1 MLDKR
6 KLKSIDEILNK
17 EVTNS
22 KGETMK
28 LSEIP
33 RTAQPTNT
41 KSSSIKKT
49 TENKNKSNNNTEY
62 KNYGIYAREGLTVPQ
77 NKVTINIAKPA
88 IKSKGSS
95 TDFNS
100 DFNKILTSMPEMRNY
115 TEEGPHNYTQG
126 ETLKNALKRADNA
139 AFGALIDL
147 GSNIGILEELARQK
161 SEQTYYKE
169 KANEYSQKQLS
180 LINKINYLK
189 NYQYKNNPDKLLEDE
204 EYNTALKELRYMSRI
219 ANAYKN
225 PPANTNTNAFKEY
238 DKTHEFS
245 QKAREGLDGA
255 AKMAID
261 ILYGGTQNA
270 YLIPFQL
277 IAPGTGLGL
286 MSAQAAANKAYE
298 VAKNDGSANEAIGRG
313 IVSGSIEALTEKIGL
328 DRVAEG
334 VKLAKPA
341 AKSFVRNEF
350 ENMAKQFSTEFL
362 EEGASNI
369 LNYAADRLANDRNA
383 KFSWKDLLYEST
395 IGGLTGAATGGAVGV
410 MQSINNSENGLSD
423 IDNNSPDS
431 IMENLSGNIT
441 SERVLND
448 LATIALQ
455 NQLNEQQVQQP
466 QIEQEQQNIEAI
478 NNNQMQQTQPL
489 ETVNKN
495 SVTNE
500 INNQEEA
507 VKTDSEEITGNY
519 TFDTTRYGTAGK
531 NEIVK
536 NYDNNTSSEE
546 YQEEFD
552 RYYNMGLRGESTF
565 EEMQNTKSPILNENQ
580 KTGAWISGVADVS
593 SANSQRKDLTLPTA
607 QEAEMLRSESPTQS
621 FDMSNDEKTISRT
634 VGDITGLKINLVKD
648 LDYNANAL
656 YSQKRGEINI
666 SIKGDGFLPSL
677 GHEVLHFVRDY
688 NPEGYTELRDIVL
701 KFAATSE
708 NKSLDRYI
716 EDYRRT
722 YEKAGDYTNEQLT
735 EEITADAMQ
744 KALENDSFVDYISR
758 REQSLG
764 QKIIDFLKDVAT
776 SIKNAISSI
785 KSGSYN
791 QYSEIS
797 EDIEKNYSDVKGL
810 YTKFYNA
817 MEKAGYEFK
826 KGYEPTDIFDE
837 SFITENKAV
846 DNLTENNKSTTSQV
860 NNKENAENE
869 KDIKFFENEED
880 LEESLEDFSLPE
892 EENKTEEN
900 KKLKEQNKNL
910 KEQLELS
917 KIIINDRKTIKEKAK
932 NVLKKYNSKYNVDE
946 LANSFLKLA
955 DYIDE
960 SGNVDTNAVMN
971 ATEAM
976 ARKVLN
982 ESEFVDTSIYEEYK
996 DLRNKLRKTRI
1007 KVNDN
1012 LKKEI
1017 ENQYDNYNSF
1027 RRKNMGRL
1035 LFNTKEGIEIDS
1047 LYQELSNEYPEFFNA
1062 NEEITEIA
1070 QLDRIIEVLDSLRPK
1085 VFNGSEYL
1093 FEGMNLNDAVRTAAQ
1108 DIYLEMTDIPVV
1120 EEKIRNQILKLRNKY
1135 NKNIYDLRDY
1145 YKEYYKKEAEN
1156 KLQENRTKRKE
1167 SEERTK
1173 LLKLAQRIE
1182 KMKTTPENMQRVQE
1196 LLKDID
1202 LFAKSIT
1209 DNKLNDLSEVSALL
1223 DRAEKENTDFTTP
1236 GKIRKQLLR
1245 LQNRKINDMEISEV
1259 ESLIDNLAQLE
1270 YEIQTDKKLLGDQYK
1285 KDVYETAKG
1294 WIDEV
1299 NKSGGR
1305 SNSFI
1310 GKALNTYNIA
1320 QLKAENFFRLISG
1333 YADNSDVMK
1342 IYKGLENGEVEYM
1355 KFKQAADN
1363 KFSKYI
1369 ENKKL
1374 MEKITGKNADEIDI
1388 SQILG
1393 KEKGSIKITPAM
1405 RISLYLHSLNDANM
1419 AHIDGT
1425 WYLTENNEENSSFGG
1440 KRRFEKAP
1448 GGGVTIPDLKLYKQ
1462 GKIEESYINGKRLNM
1477 SKSEINKIAEG
1488 MSEKEKQLAKD
1499 ISSFLNNETKEAI
1512 NKTSI
1517 ILNGFEKARVNN
1529 YFPIRTN
1536 KNYTKTENEG
1546 LMFDATLEGSGMLKE
1561 RTGAKNPLLLED
1573 ALLTLDR
1580 QVENTAKYSGFAV
1593 PVRNLNKVHN
1603 TTLTGYEGSVKDTIA
1618 KNWGKEAETYIEN
1631 LIKDVQFGRER
1642 GERSFLDKVR
1652 GNYAQAVLT
1661 LNPGTVI
1668 KQLSG
1673 VTAAVNNID
1682 PDVLAKAMLKVE
1694 KNLDAEIDEH
1704 TPIYWNR
1711 RQGNYIREEADT
1723 RINKGWEKR
1732 FNGKLKRSVFG
1743 WLDIADEMTIKKI
1756 WTAAKLQVEKNNRK
1770 NQLFEK
1776 KSDEYWQEVNDLF
1789 TKTVWETQPNYSP
1802 LQSGNIMK
1810 STNEITKTFTMF
1822 GTQNNVNYNLLSD
1835 RLGELKARTR
1845 EYRAALKGD
1854 DIKAINAAKKRLNE
1868 SRKKTVRAVTSEIV
1882 QQGTFAALDIAVAL
1896 LGLASREKLK
1906 DDEGNI
1912 TEESLA
1918 KATAQSFLSAV
1929 SGTFYMGNEFF
1940 NVINSMV
1947 TGDTYYGIDNIKF
1960 ETLSNIGSDVVAL
1973 TNSIGT
1979 YKLLFDED
1987 IRNLANLQKNGETG
2001 AYNELLEDLKEE
2013 GYEESTIKKAVNYY
2027 NNGGALKEVGENAF
2041 NLLSELAYFA
2051 GKPINNIKRL
2061 GQIPQRWVEMVDSK
2075 KTADIINS
2083 SNLSLTDKYKSI
2095 RNINDGTDESTKSI
2109 MLDLIVE
2116 AARNEDKE
2124 AYNYMYKDMI
2134 TKDIVTE
2141 TAIKKAIDNSYKDE
2155 LKKLPEMRAL
2165 VEAEKNGDSK
2175 AYIRNVNKIKDM
2187 GYPTKYIRSV
2197 LDTFTKAETEK
2208 TEQEIEESAEDLY
2221 NDSGQLYT
2229 YNIAFNAV
2237 NSGDMESYNE
2247 IKKEAVNSGMSE
2259 ATFINNVLNAQNEY
2273 AEKTGG
2279 TVISTKELFN
2289 EMLNNGQSKKYKE
2302 IYEGLKKYGKT
2313 DENIENSISS
2323 YSSDIRK
2330 LYYEA
2335 RYNGDY
2341 NNYEKYR
2348 KQLLNIGVTPESMN
2362 RGYKQ
2367 YVNKL
2372 EDN

>member
-100 DFNKILTSMPEMRNY
+100 DFNKKLTSIPEMQNITQTKPHEYVEGETINNAAKRIDNALMGIIKTTGASFGLLNDVNKQGQESSAISSQLKMEKDARNQINDLYNNRHRGDIAGLEADPEYQLALKKLQSASREIQAYRNRPTDTNTEGFEKY
-115 TEEGPHNYTQG
+115 TE
-126 ETLKNALKRADNA
+126 ALKYRDK
-139 AFGALIDL
+139 AL
-147 GSNIGILEELARQK
+147 
-161 SEQTYYKE
+161 
-169 KANEYSQKQLS
+169 
-180 LINKINYLK
+180 
-189 NYQYKNNPDKLLEDE
+189 
-204 EYNTALKELRYMSRI
+204 
-219 ANAYKN
+219 
-225 PPANTNTNAFKEY
+225 
-238 DKTHEFS
+238 
-245 QKAREGLDGA
+245 EGLTGA
-255 AKMAID
+255 SKFIGEGLYSVAQTAAVAPAAIINPAIPLV
-261 ILYGGTQNA
+261 ILG
-270 YLIPFQL
+270 
-277 IAPGTGLGL
+277 
-286 MSAQAAANKAYE
+286 AQAAADKAYE
-298 VAKNDGSANEAIGRG
+298 TAISGKSANEAFTRG
-313 IVSGSIEALTEKIGL
+313 LISGGIEAATEKIGL
-328 DRVAEG
+328 DNAIDAIKALRPAGESILK
-334 VKLAKPA
+334 KLAK
-341 AKSFVRNEF
+341 NI
-350 ENMAKQFSTEFL
+350 AKQSVTEGA
-362 EEGASNI
+362 EEGASYL
-369 LNYAADRLANDRNA
+369 LNYAADKLAKDENA
-383 KFSWKDLLYEST
+383 QFSAQDLLYST
-395 IGGLTGAATGGAVGV
+395 GLGFFSGGLMGTGTSAINLTGEA
-410 MQSINNSENGLSD
+410 LSRNIQPNIDD
-423 IDNNSPDS
+423 IAD
-431 IMENLSGNIT
+431 
-441 SERVLND
+441 
-448 LATIALQ
+448 IALQ

-478 NNNQMQQTQPL
+478 NNNQMQPTQPL

-500 INNQEEA
+500 INNQEKG
-507 VKTDSEEITGNY
+507 VKTDSEAITGNDI
-519 TFDTTRYGTAGK
+519 FDTTRYGTAGK

-536 NYDNNTSSEE
+536 NYDNSTATKE

-565 EEMQNTKSPILNENQ
+565 EEMQNTKSPILNDTQ
-580 KTGAWISGVADVS
+580 KTGAWLSGVADVS
-593 SANSQRKDLTLPTA
+593 NANSKRKNLTLPTA
-607 QEAEMLRSESPTQS
+607 QEAEMLRSESPVQGFDRSENERIITQ
-621 FDMSNDEKTISRT
+621 T
-634 VGDITGLKINLVKD
+634 VGSITGLKINLVTD

-722 YEKAGDYTNEQLT
+722 YEKVGDYTNEQLT

-744 KALENDSFVDYISR
+744 KALENDSFIDYISR

-764 QKIIDFLKDVAT
+764 QRIIDFLKDVAT
-776 SIKNAISSI
+776 SIKNAISGI

-826 KGYEPTDIFDE
+826 KGYEPKDIFDE
-837 SFITENKAV
+837 SFITKNKAV

-860 NNKENAENE
+860 NSQETNKENAENE

-880 LEESLEDFSLPE
+880 LESILDDFSLTPVE
-892 EENKTEEN
+892 QAEFNALRKENTT
-900 KKLKEQNKNL
+900 LKEQVKYL
-910 KEQLELS
+910 SEQLKITEGVRLS
-917 KIIINDRKTIKEKAK
+917 SDTARKTAQKI
-932 NVLKKYNSKYNVDE
+932 LKRYGSKYNADT
-946 LANSFLKLA
+946 LQNQLIKLSE
-955 DYIDE
+955 YI
-960 SGNVDTNAVMN
+960 GNGQNVDGDRLLK
-971 ATEAM
+971 ATTGLA
-976 ARKVLN
+976 KKILS
-982 ESEFVDTSIYEEYK
+982 ESEILDKTQYNEYSE
-996 DLRNKLRKTRI
+996 LRNYLKTVKI
-1007 KVNDN
+1007 KVSDK
-1012 LKKEI
+1012 LK
-1017 ENQYDNYNSF
+1017 S
-1027 RRKNMGRL
+1027 
-1035 LFNTKEGIEIDS
+1035 EIDS
-1047 LYQELSNEYPEFFNA
+1047 QYDSYNNFRKQNFGRLNLSRTEGTEIDSVFQELSELYPGFFNA
-1062 NEEITEIA
+1062 EETISEMDQLNNIT
-1070 QLDRIIEVLDSLRPK
+1070 DVLDSLKPK
-1085 VFNGSEYL
+1085 LSNYMEITNLDLDSAAVIEAQEILKDISNSKQKQDARYEALKTKYEENLQKQYSQLRKKQFN
-1093 FEGMNLNDAVRTAAQ
+1093 
-1108 DIYLEMTDIPVV
+1108 LEQ
-1120 EEKIRNQILKLRNKY
+1120 EILKLKDIRN
-1135 NKNIYDLRDY
+1135 N
-1145 YKEYYKKEAEN
+1145 E
-1156 KLQENRTKRKE
+1156 RTRRKE
-1167 SEERTK
+1167 SQQRTK
-1173 LLKLAQRIE
+1173 LLKLAQRLS
-1182 KMKTTPENMQRVQE
+1182 KMKTTPENMQRVQV

-1209 DNKLNDLSEVSALL
+1209 DNKLNDLSEVSALV

-1342 IYKGLENGEVEYM
+1342 IYKGLEDGEMEYM

-1393 KEKGSIKITPAM
+1393 KEKGSVKITPAM

-1419 AHIDGT
+1419 EHINGT
-1425 WYLTENNEENSSFGG
+1425 WYLAENSEESSAFGG
-1440 KRRFEKAP
+1440 ERRFEKAP
-1448 GGGVTIPDLKLYKQ
+1448 GGGVTIPDLKLYKR
-1462 GKIEESYINGKRLNM
+1462 GKIKESYTRGKRLNIT
-1477 SKSEINKIAEG
+1477 KSEINKIAEG
-1488 MSEKEKQLAKD
+1488 MSEEEKQLAKD

-1512 NKTSI
+1512 NKTSL

-1536 KNYTKTENEG
+1536 ENFTRNENEG
-1546 LMFDATLEGSGMLKE
+1546 LTFDATLEGVGMLKE

-1580 QVENTAKYSGFAV
+1580 QIENTAKYSGFAV
-1593 PVRNLNKVHN
+1593 PVRNLNKVYN
-1603 TTLTGYEGSVKDTIA
+1603 TTLVGYENSVKQTISES
-1618 KNWGKEAETYIEN
+1618 WGKEAEKYINN
-1631 LIKDVQFGRER
+1631 LLKDVQFGRKT
-1642 GERSFLDKVR
+1642 GDDKILKIGIDKLR

-1776 KSDEYWQEVNDLF
+1776 NSDEYWQEVNDLF
-1789 TKTVWETQPNYSP
+1789 AKTVWETQPNYSP
-1802 LQSGNIMK
+1802 LQSGDIMK
-1810 STNEITKTFTMF
+1810 STDEVTKTFTMF

-1854 DIKAINAAKKRLNE
+1854 NSKAINAAKKSLNE

-2001 AYNELLEDLKEE
+2001 AYNELLEDLKEA
-2013 GYEESTIKKAVNYY
+2013 GYDESTIKKAVNDY

-2061 GQIPQRWVEMVDSK
+2061 AQIPQRWVEMVDSK

-2124 AYNYMYKDMI
+2124 AYNYMYKDMV

-2175 AYIRNVNKIKDM
+2175 AYISNVNKIKDM

-2259 ATFINNVLNAQNEY
+2259 TTFINNVLNAQNEY

-2348 KQLLNIGVTPESMN
+2348 KQLLNVGVTPESME

>member
-1 MLDKR
+1 MIDKK
-6 KLKSIDEILNK
+6 KLKTADEILNK
-17 EVTNS
+17 KVVNT
-22 KGETMK
+22 KGETK
-28 LSEIP
+28 TLSQI
-33 RTAQPTNT
+33 TSAAQQTNT

-62 KNYGIYAREGLTVPQ
+62 KNYGIYAREG
-77 NKVTINIAKPA
+77 IATKKQPEITEPIDSTSILA
-88 IKSKGSS
+88 RAANAAMGIEKTLSS
-95 TDFNS
+95 TWGLLS
-100 DFNKILTSMPEMRNY
+100 DVNKQAQESSAISSQLEM
-115 TEEGPHNYTQG
+115 Q
-126 ETLKNALKRADNA
+126 KNAA
-139 AFGALIDL
+139 
-147 GSNIGILEELARQK
+147 
-161 SEQTYYKE
+161 
-169 KANEYSQKQLS
+169 SQL
-180 LINKINYLK
+180 NYLK
-189 NYQYKNNPDKLLEDE
+189 NYKHKGDTAGLEADP
-204 EYNTALKELRYMSRI
+204 EYQLALKKLQSTGRVI
-219 ANAYKN
+219 QAYRN
-225 PPANTNTNAFKEY
+225 RPTDTNTEGFEKYTEALKYRE
-238 DKTHEFS
+238 
-245 QKAREGLDGA
+245 KALEGLTGA
-255 AKMAID
+255 SKFIGEG
-261 ILYGGTQNA
+261 LYSVAQNA
-270 YLIPFQL
+270 AVLPTAVFTPA
-277 IAPGTGLGL
+277 APLAILG
-286 MSAQAAANKAYE
+286 AQAAADKAYE
-298 VAKNDGSANEAIGRG
+298 TAISGKSANEAFSRG
-313 IVSGSIEALTEKIGL
+313 LISGGIEAATEKIGL
-328 DRVAEG
+328 DNAIEAINALRPAGESVL
-334 VKLAKPA
+334 KNIAK
-341 AKSFVRNEF
+341 NI
-350 ENMAKQFSTEFL
+350 AKQSVTEGA
-362 EEGASNI
+362 EEGASYL
-369 LNYAADRLANDRNA
+369 LNYAADKLAKDENA
-383 KFSWKDLLYEST
+383 QFSAQDLLYSAGLGAFS
-395 IGGLTGAATGGAVGV
+395 GGLMGTGTSAINLTGEALSRNI
-410 MQSINNSENGLSD
+410 QPDINTVAN
-423 IDNNSPDS
+423 
-431 IMENLSGNIT
+431 
-441 SERVLND
+441 
-448 LATIALQ
+448 IALQ
-455 NQLNEQQVQQP
+455 NQLDEHQVQQP

-478 NNNQMQQTQPL
+478 NNNQMQPTQPL

-500 INNQEEA
+500 INNQEKG
-507 VKTDSEEITGNY
+507 VKTDSEAITGNDM
-519 TFDTTRYGTAGK
+519 FDTTRYGTAGK

-536 NYDNNTSSEE
+536 NYDNSTSAEE

-580 KTGAWISGVADVS
+580 KTGAWTSGVADVS

-607 QEAEMLRSESPTQS
+607 QEAEMLRSESPVQGFDRSENERIITQ
-621 FDMSNDEKTISRT
+621 T
-634 VGDITGLKINLVKD
+634 VGSITGLKINLVKD

-744 KALENDSFVDYISR
+744 KALENDSFIDYISR

-764 QKIIDFLKDVAT
+764 QRIIDFLKDVAT
-776 SIKNAISSI
+776 SIKNAISGI

-797 EDIEKNYSDVKGL
+797 EEIEKNYSDVKGL

-837 SFITENKAV
+837 NFITENNTA
-846 DNLTENNKSTTSQV
+846 DNLKGKDKSTTGQV
-860 NNKENAENE
+860 NSKAENE

-880 LEESLEDFSLPE
+880 LESILDDFSLTPVE
-892 EENKTEEN
+892 QAEFNALRKENTT
-900 KKLKEQNKNL
+900 LKEQVKYL
-910 KEQLELS
+910 SEQLKITEGVRLS
-917 KIIINDRKTIKEKAK
+917 SDTARKTAQKI
-932 NVLKKYNSKYNVDE
+932 LKRYGSKYNADT
-946 LANSFLKLA
+946 LQNQLIKLSE
-955 DYIDE
+955 YI
-960 SGNVDTNAVMN
+960 GNGQNVDGDRLLK
-971 ATEAM
+971 ATTGLA
-976 ARKVLN
+976 KKILS
-982 ESEFVDTSIYEEYK
+982 ESEILDKTQYNEYSE
-996 DLRNKLRKTRI
+996 LRNYLKTVKI
-1007 KVNDN
+1007 KVSDK
-1012 LKKEI
+1012 LK
-1017 ENQYDNYNSF
+1017 S
-1027 RRKNMGRL
+1027 
-1035 LFNTKEGIEIDS
+1035 EIDS
-1047 LYQELSNEYPEFFNA
+1047 QYDSYNNFRKQNFGRLNLSRTEGTEIDSVFQELSELYPGFFNA
-1062 NEEITEIA
+1062 EETISEMDQLNNIT
-1070 QLDRIIEVLDSLRPK
+1070 DVLDSLKPK
-1085 VFNGSEYL
+1085 LSNYMEITNLDLDSAAVIEAQEILKDISNSKQKQDARYEALKTKYEENLQKQYSQLRKKQFNLEQEIL
-1093 FEGMNLNDAVRTAAQ
+1093 NLKD
-1108 DIYLEMTDIPVV
+1108 
-1120 EEKIRNQILKLRNKY
+1120 IRNN
-1135 NKNIYDLRDY
+1135 
-1145 YKEYYKKEAEN
+1145 E
-1156 KLQENRTKRKE
+1156 RTRRKE
-1167 SEERTK
+1167 SQQRTK
-1173 LLKLAQRIE
+1173 LLKLAQRLS
-1182 KMKTTPENMQRVQE
+1182 KMKTTPENMQRVQV

-1209 DNKLNDLSEVSALL
+1209 DNKLNDLSEVSALV

-1342 IYKGLENGEVEYM
+1342 IYKGLEDGEVEYM

-1393 KEKGSIKITPAM
+1393 KEKGSVKITPAM

-1419 AHIDGT
+1419 EHINGT
-1425 WYLTENNEENSSFGG
+1425 WYLAENSEESSAFGG
-1440 KRRFEKAP
+1440 ERRFEKAP
-1448 GGGVTIPDLKLYKQ
+1448 GGGVTIPDLKLYKR
-1462 GKIEESYINGKRLNM
+1462 GKIKESYTRGKRLNIT
-1477 SKSEINKIAEG
+1477 KSEINKIAEG
-1488 MSEKEKQLAKD
+1488 MSEEEKQLAKD

-1512 NKTSI
+1512 NKTSL

-1536 KNYTKTENEG
+1536 ENFTRNENEG
-1546 LMFDATLEGSGMLKE
+1546 LTFDATLEGVGMLKE

-1580 QVENTAKYSGFAV
+1580 QIENTAKYSGFAV
-1593 PVRNLNKVHN
+1593 PVRNLNKVYN
-1603 TTLTGYEGSVKDTIA
+1603 TTLVGYENSVKQTISES
-1618 KNWGKEAETYIEN
+1618 WGKEAEKYINN
-1631 LIKDVQFGRER
+1631 LLKDVQFGRKT
-1642 GERSFLDKVR
+1642 GDDKILKIGIDKLR

-1776 KSDEYWQEVNDLF
+1776 NSDEYWQEVNDLF

-1802 LQSGNIMK
+1802 LQSGDIMK
-1810 STNEITKTFTMF
+1810 STDEVTKTFTMF

-1845 EYRAALKGD
+1845 EYRAALKGND
-1854 DIKAINAAKKRLNE
+1854 AKAINAAKKSLNE
-1868 SRKKTVRAVTSEIV
+1868 SRKKTVRAVTSEVV

-1912 TEESLA
+1912 TEKSLS

-1929 SGTFYMGNEFF
+1929 SGTFYMGNELF
-1940 NVINSMV
+1940 NIINSAV

-1973 TNSIGT
+1973 TKSIGT

-1987 IRNLANLQKNGETG
+1987 IRTLANLQKSGETG

-2013 GYEESTIKKAVNYY
+2013 GYEESTIKKAVNAY

-2124 AYNYMYKDMI
+2124 AYNYMYKDMV
-2134 TKDIVTE
+2134 TKGIATE
-2141 TAIKKAIDNSYKDE
+2141 TAIKTAIDNSYKDE
-2155 LKKLPEMRAL
+2155 LKTLPEMRAL
-2165 VEAEKNGDSK
+2165 VEAEKSGDSK
-2175 AYIRNVNKIKDM
+2175 AYISNVNKIKDM

-2247 IKKEAVNSGMSE
+2247 IKKEAVNSGMKES
-2259 ATFINNVLNAQNEY
+2259 TFINNVLNAQNEY

-2348 KQLLNIGVTPESMN
+2348 KQLLNVGVTPESMD

-2367 YVNKL
+2367 YIKKL
-2372 EDN
+2372 NEN

>member
-1 MLDKR
+1 MALKR
-6 KLKSIDEILNK
+6 SKEILSELNNK
-17 EVTNS
+17 NA
-22 KGETMK
+22 GGK
-28 LSEIP
+28 LRTSSEIQENIQ
-33 RTAQPTNT
+33 AT
-41 KSSSIKKT
+41 KQKAK
-49 TENKNKSNNNTEY
+49 ENLQQKQAVKD
-62 KNYGIYAREGLTVPQ
+62 
-77 NKVTINIAKPA
+77 NI
-88 IKSKGSS
+88 

-100 DFNKILTSMPEMRNY
+100 DFNKKLTSMPEMQNITQTKPHEYVEGETINNAAKRIDNALMGIIKTTGASFGLLNDVNKQGQESSAISSQIKMQKDARNRINDLYNNRHRGDIEGLEADPEYQLALKKLQSASREIQAYRNRPTDTNTEGFEKY
-115 TEEGPHNYTQG
+115 TE
-126 ETLKNALKRADNA
+126 ALKYRDK
-139 AFGALIDL
+139 AL
-147 GSNIGILEELARQK
+147 
-161 SEQTYYKE
+161 
-169 KANEYSQKQLS
+169 
-180 LINKINYLK
+180 
-189 NYQYKNNPDKLLEDE
+189 
-204 EYNTALKELRYMSRI
+204 
-219 ANAYKN
+219 
-225 PPANTNTNAFKEY
+225 
-238 DKTHEFS
+238 
-245 QKAREGLDGA
+245 EGLTGA
-255 AKMAID
+255 SKFIGEGLYSVAQTAAVAPAAIINPAIPLV
-261 ILYGGTQNA
+261 ILG
-270 YLIPFQL
+270 
-277 IAPGTGLGL
+277 
-286 MSAQAAANKAYE
+286 AQAAADKAYE
-298 VAKNDGSANEAIGRG
+298 TAISGKSANEAFTRG
-313 IVSGSIEALTEKIGL
+313 LISGGIEAATEKIGL
-328 DRVAEG
+328 DNAIEAINALRPAGESVL
-334 VKLAKPA
+334 KNIAK
-341 AKSFVRNEF
+341 NI
-350 ENMAKQFSTEFL
+350 AKQSVT
-362 EEGASNI
+362 EGAEESASYL
-369 LNYAADRLANDRNA
+369 LNYAADKLAKDENA
-383 KFSWKDLLYEST
+383 QFSAQDLLYSAGLGAFS
-395 IGGLTGAATGGAVGV
+395 GGLMGTGTSAINLTGEA
-410 MQSINNSENGLSD
+410 LSR
-423 IDNNSPDS
+423 NTQP
-431 IMENLSGNIT
+431 NI
-441 SERVLND
+441 ND
-448 LATIALQ
+448 LALVALE
-455 NQLNEQQVQQP
+455 NQLDEQQVQQVEQP
-466 QIEQEQQNIEAI
+466 QIQQEQQRQNTAEVINEELQAPNIDQQNTEAI
-478 NNNQMQQTQPL
+478 NNKMQPTQPL

-495 SVTNE
+495 SVANK

-758 REQSLG
+758 REQSIG
-764 QKIIDFLKDVAT
+764 QRIIDFLKDVAT
-776 SIKNAISSI
+776 SIKNAISGI

-860 NNKENAENE
+860 NSQETNKENAENE
-869 KDIKFFENEED
+869 KDIKFFENEDD
-880 LEESLEDFSLPE
+880 LENILDDFSLTPIE
-892 EENKTEEN
+892 QAEFNALKKENTT
-900 KKLKEQNKNL
+900 LKEQVKYL
-910 KEQLELS
+910 SEQLKITEGVRLS
-917 KIIINDRKTIKEKAK
+917 SDTARKTAQKI
-932 NVLKKYNSKYNVDE
+932 LKRYGSKYNADT
-946 LANSFLKLA
+946 LQNQLIKLSE
-955 DYIDE
+955 YI
-960 SGNVDTNAVMN
+960 GNGQNVDGDRLLK
-971 ATEAM
+971 ATTGLA
-976 ARKVLN
+976 KKILS
-982 ESEFVDTSIYEEYK
+982 ESEILDKTQYNEYSE
-996 DLRNKLRKTRI
+996 LRNYLKTVKI
-1007 KVNDN
+1007 KVNDK
-1012 LKKEI
+1012 LK
-1017 ENQYDNYNSF
+1017 S
-1027 RRKNMGRL
+1027 
-1035 LFNTKEGIEIDS
+1035 EIDS
-1047 LYQELSNEYPEFFNA
+1047 QYDSYNNFRKQNFGRLNLSRTEGTEIDSIFQELSELYPGFFNA
-1062 NEEITEIA
+1062 EETIAEMDQLNNIT
-1070 QLDRIIEVLDSLRPK
+1070 DVLDSLKPK
-1085 VFNGSEYL
+1085 LSNYMEITNLDLDSAAVIEAQEILKDISNSKQKQDARYEALKTKYEENLQKQYSQLRKKQFN
-1093 FEGMNLNDAVRTAAQ
+1093 
-1108 DIYLEMTDIPVV
+1108 LEQ
-1120 EEKIRNQILKLRNKY
+1120 EILKLKDIRNS
-1135 NKNIYDLRDY
+1135 
-1145 YKEYYKKEAEN
+1145 E
-1156 KLQENRTKRKE
+1156 RTRRKE
-1167 SEERTK
+1167 SQQRTK
-1173 LLKLAQRIE
+1173 LLKLAQRLS

-1196 LLKDID
+1196 LLKDVD
-1202 LFAKSIT
+1202 LFAKSVT
-1209 DNKLNDLSEVSALL
+1209 DNTLNNLTEVRALVEQAKKVNPDFIL
-1223 DRAEKENTDFTTP
+1223 PSKVESQIFRLEN
-1236 GKIRKQLLR
+1236 K
-1245 LQNRKINDMEISEV
+1245 KINDMKISEV

-1342 IYKGLENGEVEYM
+1342 IYKGLEDGEVEYM

-1393 KEKGSIKITPAM
+1393 KEKGSVKITPAM
-1405 RISLYLHSLNDANM
+1405 RISLYLHSLNDTNM

-1425 WYLTENNEENSSFGG
+1425 WYLTENSEENSAFGG
-1440 KRRFEKAP
+1440 ERQFDKIP

-1462 GKIEESYINGKRLNM
+1462 GKIEESYINGKRLNIT
-1477 SKSEINKIAEG
+1477 KSEINKIAEG
-1488 MSEKEKQLAKD
+1488 MSEEEKQLAKD

-1536 KNYTKTENEG
+1536 KNYTRNENEG
-1546 LMFDATLEGSGMLKE
+1546 LTFDATLEGVGMLKE
-1561 RTGAKNPLLLED
+1561 RTGAKTPLLLED

-1580 QVENTAKYSGFAV
+1580 QIENTAKYSGFAV

-1618 KNWGKEAETYIEN
+1618 KNWGKEAETYINN
-1631 LIKDVQFGRER
+1631 LLKDVQFGREK
-1642 GERSFLDKVR
+1642 GERNFLDRAR

-1776 KSDEYWQEVNDLF
+1776 NSDEYWQEVNDLF

-1854 DIKAINAAKKRLNE
+1854 DVKAINAAKKSLNE

-2001 AYNELLEDLKEE
+2001 AYNELLEDLKEA
-2013 GYEESTIKKAVNYY
+2013 GYDESTIKKAVNDY

-2124 AYNYMYKDMI
+2124 AYNYMYKDMV
-2134 TKDIVTE
+2134 TKDIATE

-2175 AYIRNVNKIKDM
+2175 AYISNVNKIKDM

-2247 IKKEAVNSGMSE
+2247 IKKEAVNSGMKES
-2259 ATFINNVLNAQNEY
+2259 TFINNVLNAQNEY
-2273 AEKTGG
+2273 AEKIGG

-2335 RYNGDY
+2335 RYDGDY

-2348 KQLLNIGVTPESMN
+2348 KQLLNVGVTPESME

>member
-1 MLDKR
+1 MALKR
-6 KLKSIDEILNK
+6 SKEILSELNNK
-17 EVTNS
+17 NA
-22 KGETMK
+22 GGK
-28 LSEIP
+28 LRTSSEIQENIQ
-33 RTAQPTNT
+33 AT
-41 KSSSIKKT
+41 KQKAKENLQQKQAVKDSI
-49 TENKNKSNNNTEY
+49 
-62 KNYGIYAREGLTVPQ
+62 
-77 NKVTINIAKPA
+77 
-88 IKSKGSS
+88 

-100 DFNKILTSMPEMRNY
+100 DFNKKLTSIPEMHNI
-115 TEEGPHNYTQG
+115 TQTKPHEYVEG
-126 ETLKNALKRADNA
+126 ETINNAAKRIDNALMGIIKTTGASFGLLNDVNKQAQESSAISSQLAMQKNAA
-139 AFGALIDL
+139 
-147 GSNIGILEELARQK
+147 
-161 SEQTYYKE
+161 
-169 KANEYSQKQLS
+169 SQL
-180 LINKINYLK
+180 NYLK
-189 NYQYKNNPDKLLEDE
+189 NYKHKGDTAGLEADP
-204 EYNTALKELRYMSRI
+204 EYQLALKKLQSSGRVI
-219 ANAYKN
+219 QAYRN
-225 PPANTNTNAFKEY
+225 RPTDTNTEGFEKYTEALKYRE
-238 DKTHEFS
+238 
-245 QKAREGLDGA
+245 KALEGLTGVS
-255 AKMAID
+255 KFIGEG
-261 ILYGGTQNA
+261 LYSVAQNA
-270 YLIPFQL
+270 AVLPTAVFTPA
-277 IAPGTGLGL
+277 APLAILG
-286 MSAQAAANKAYE
+286 AQAAADKAYE
-298 VAKNDGSANEAIGRG
+298 TAISGKSANEAFSRG
-313 IVSGSIEALTEKIGL
+313 LISGGIEAATEKIGL
-328 DRVAEG
+328 DNAIEAINALRPAGESVL
-334 VKLAKPA
+334 KNIAK
-341 AKSFVRNEF
+341 NI
-350 ENMAKQFSTEFL
+350 AKQSVT
-362 EEGASNI
+362 EGAEESASYL
-369 LNYAADRLANDRNA
+369 LNYAADKLAKDENA
-383 KFSWKDLLYEST
+383 QFSAQDLLYSAGLGAFS
-395 IGGLTGAATGGAVGV
+395 GGLMGTGTSAINLTGEALSRNT
-410 MQSINNSENGLSD
+410 QSNIND
-423 IDNNSPDS
+423 IAN
-431 IMENLSGNIT
+431 
-441 SERVLND
+441 
-448 LATIALQ
+448 IALQ
-455 NQLNEQQVQQP
+455 NQLNEQQVQQVEQP
-466 QIEQEQQNIEAI
+466 QIEREQQNIKAI
-478 NNNQMQQTQPL
+478 NNNQMQPTQPL

-500 INNQEEA
+500 INNQKKG
-507 VKTDSEEITGNY
+507 VKTDSEAITGNDM
-519 TFDTTRYGTAGK
+519 FDTTRYGTAGK

-536 NYDNNTSSEE
+536 NYDNSTSAGE

-565 EEMQNTKSPILNENQ
+565 EEVQNTKSPILNENQ
-580 KTGAWISGVADVS
+580 KTGAWISGVADIVNADS
-593 SANSQRKDLTLPTA
+593 RRKDLTLPTA

-764 QKIIDFLKDVAT
+764 QRIIDFLKDVAT
-776 SIKNAISSI
+776 SIKNAISGI

-846 DNLTENNKSTTSQV
+846 DNLTENNKSTTSQET
-860 NNKENAENE
+860 NKENAENE
-869 KDIKFFENEED
+869 KDIKFFENEDD
-880 LEESLEDFSLPE
+880 LENILDDFSLTPIE
-892 EENKTEEN
+892 QAEFNALKKENTT
-900 KKLKEQNKNL
+900 LKEQVKYL
-910 KEQLELS
+910 SEQLKITEGVRLS
-917 KIIINDRKTIKEKAK
+917 SDTARKTAQKI
-932 NVLKKYNSKYNVDE
+932 LKRYGSKYNADT
-946 LANSFLKLA
+946 LQNQLIKLSE
-955 DYIDE
+955 YI
-960 SGNVDTNAVMN
+960 GNGQNVDGDRLLK
-971 ATEAM
+971 ATTGLA
-976 ARKVLN
+976 KKILS
-982 ESEFVDTSIYEEYK
+982 ESEILDKTQYNEYSE
-996 DLRNKLRKTRI
+996 LRNYLKTVKI
-1007 KVNDN
+1007 KVNDK
-1012 LKKEI
+1012 LK
-1017 ENQYDNYNSF
+1017 S
-1027 RRKNMGRL
+1027 
-1035 LFNTKEGIEIDS
+1035 EIDS
-1047 LYQELSNEYPEFFNA
+1047 QYDSYNNFRKQNFGRLNLSRTEGTEIDSIFQELSELYPGFFNA
-1062 NEEITEIA
+1062 EETITEMD
-1070 QLDRIIEVLDSLRPK
+1070 QLNNITDVLDSLKPK
-1085 VFNGSEYL
+1085 LSNYMEITNLDLDSAAVIEAQEILKDISNSKQKQDARYEALKTKYEENLQKQYSQLRKKQFN
-1093 FEGMNLNDAVRTAAQ
+1093 
-1108 DIYLEMTDIPVV
+1108 LEQ
-1120 EEKIRNQILKLRNKY
+1120 EILKLKDIRN
-1135 NKNIYDLRDY
+1135 N
-1145 YKEYYKKEAEN
+1145 E
-1156 KLQENRTKRKE
+1156 RTRRKE
-1167 SEERTK
+1167 SQQRTK
-1173 LLKLAQRIE
+1173 LLKLAQRLS
-1182 KMKTTPENMQRVQE
+1182 KMKTTPENMQRVQV

-1209 DNKLNDLSEVSALL
+1209 DNKLNDLSEVSTLV
-1223 DRAEKENTDFTTP
+1223 DREEKENTDFTTP

-1342 IYKGLENGEVEYM
+1342 IYKGLEDGEMEYM

-1393 KEKGSIKITPAM
+1393 KEKGSVKITPAM

-1419 AHIDGT
+1419 EHINGT
-1425 WYLTENNEENSSFGG
+1425 WYLAENSEESPAFGG
-1440 KRRFEKAP
+1440 ERRFEKAP
-1448 GGGVTIPDLKLYKQ
+1448 GGGVTIPDLKLYKR
-1462 GKIEESYINGKRLNM
+1462 GKIKESYTRGKRLKIT
-1477 SKSEINKIAEG
+1477 KSEINKIAEG
-1488 MSEKEKQLAKD
+1488 MSEEEKQLAKD

-1512 NKTSI
+1512 NKTSL

-1536 KNYTKTENEG
+1536 ENFTRNENEG
-1546 LMFDATLEGSGMLKE
+1546 LTFDATLEGVGMLKE

-1580 QVENTAKYSGFAV
+1580 QIENTAKYSGFAV
-1593 PVRNLNKVHN
+1593 PVRNLNKVYN
-1603 TTLTGYEGSVKDTIA
+1603 TTLVGYENSVKQTISES
-1618 KNWGKEAETYIEN
+1618 WGKEAETYINN
-1631 LIKDVQFGRER
+1631 LLKDVQFGRKT
-1642 GERSFLDKVR
+1642 GDDKILKIGIDKLR

-1682 PDVLAKAMLKVE
+1682 PDVLAKAMFKVE

-1776 KSDEYWQEVNDLF
+1776 NSDEYWQEVNDLF

-1802 LQSGNIMK
+1802 LQSGDIMK
-1810 STNEITKTFTMF
+1810 STDEVTKTFTMF

-1854 DIKAINAAKKRLNE
+1854 DVKAINAAKKSLNE

-1987 IRNLANLQKNGETG
+1987 IRTLANLQKSGETG
-2001 AYNELLEDLKEE
+2001 AYNELLEDLKEA
-2013 GYEESTIKKAVNYY
+2013 GYDESTIKKAVNDY

-2124 AYNYMYKDMI
+2124 AYNYMYKDMV
-2134 TKDIVTE
+2134 TKDIATE
-2141 TAIKKAIDNSYKDE
+2141 TAIKKAIDNSYKNE

-2175 AYIRNVNKIKDM
+2175 AYVSTVNKIKDM

-2259 ATFINNVLNAQNEY
+2259 TTFINNVLNAQNAY
-2273 AEKTGG
+2273 AEKIGG

-2348 KQLLNIGVTPESMN
+2348 KQLLNVGVTPESME

-2367 YVNKL
+2367 YIKKL
-2372 EDN
+2372 NEN